1 MEEKNNRFIYFKK
14 FKIKNKKKIIL
25 LLTSIICIIIFL
37 SSFSIGKS
45 LTNIDAEGTLKIAEP
60 IIEIE
65 NGQEVAITSV
75 NNKGYYEFKIKNYDN
90 QGNITNVNIQYYIE
104 ILSKLDETIDIKIY
118 RENEEIKMNNNK
130 TEIIKLGN
138 TNREEH
144 LYKLE
149 ITYDKSKSNS
159 IEDILQSIQIKV
171 YSEQMKA

>member
-14 FKIKNKKKIIL
+14 FKIKNKKKIL

-130 TEIIKLGN
+130 TEMIKLGN

-149 ITYDKSKSNS
+149 ITYDESKSNS